1 MKRIHKNKRHSGSVC
16 RKYLYALMAG
26 AALTSFS
33 SCGNSGKA
41 EEKHS
46 RIDEIINS
54 DSIPDDVKQ
63 FVKSVDS
70 DDSVSFSKLVS
81 YPVSRPYP
89 LHDIENEKEMR
100 KYYNHIVD
108 DSLKKVI
115 RESGPEDW
123 FEAGWR
129 GWSVKDGNYVWI
141 DGQVYDINYVSK
153 QEQRDIDSLSKVEI
167 ATLHP
172 TLRGD
177 WTPVGCLISR
187 DHKNI
192 YRIDAHRRAGKK
204 KRSEQDSLR
213 LSIYDR
219 KIHPEVMP
227 RRVLTGHE
235 ETEGSAAIV
244 IYYFSDGDGT
254 SVSYNANG
262 ANDEGPAI
270 YYTDKDGNETR
281 VDVSPGY
288 WLDIMAGE
296 TNNISAQSDSTTNS
310 TPVTPSKELPPDTIG
325 K

>member
-1 MKRIHKNKRHSGSVC
+1 MKRINKNKRHSNSVY
-16 RKYLYALMAG
+16 RKYLLALMAG
-26 AALTSFS
+26 AALLSFS
-33 SCGNSGKA
+33 SCRNTGNS
-41 EEKHS
+41 EEKQN
-46 RIDEIINS
+46 RVNEILNN

-89 LHDIENEKEMR
+89 LHDIENEKQMR
-100 KYYNHIVD
+100 KYYKRIVD

-153 QEQRDIDSLSKVEI
+153 QEQKDIDSLSKAEI
-167 ATLHP
+167 ASLHP
-172 TLRGD
+172 SLRGD

-187 DHKNI
+187 DHKNV
-192 YRIDAHRRAGKK
+192 YRIDAHRRHGKK
-204 KRSEQDSLR
+204 NRNDRDSLR
-213 LSIYDR
+213 MSIYDR
-219 KIHPEVMP
+219 KIRPEEMP

-244 IYYFSDGDGT
+244 IYYFSDGNGT
-254 SVSYNANG
+254 TVSYNANG
-262 ANDEGPAI
+262 TNEEGPAI
-270 YYTDKDGNETR
+270 YYTDKAGNETR

-288 WLDIMAGE
+288 WLDIMANE
-296 TNNISAQSDSTTNS
+296 QNEISTPSDSTATS
-310 TPVTPSKELPPDTIG
+310 TQITPSKELPPDTIG